1 MVAALRTR
9 GLATAANTC
18 CTPGQPAATSG
29 SSSIRRWVTI
39 APNASSELVDSS
51 RNSRTYCKEIQS
63 SLASSPCRVRM
74 PTKVPPA
81 TRVASGHSALSR
93 TASATVRGAIQV
105 TGRSSDR
112 GDGTRLQQEQ
122 PAVGV
127 EPPLDVLGASV
138 QVGQPPSQ
146 PGQGGAVGVR
156 QDPLRPDDPA
166 LLHHP
171 VAAERVV
178 VRGDLAGHDR
188 LAQ

>member
-18 CTPGQPAATSG
+18 CTPGQPAAMSG

-51 RNSRTYCKEIQS
+51 RSSRTYCREIQS

-81 TRVASGHSALSR
+81 TRVASGHSAFSC

-105 TGRSSDR
+105 TRRSSDG

-122 PAVGV
+122 AAVGV
-127 EPPLDVLGASV
+127 EGPLDVLGAAV
-138 QVGQPPSQ
+138 QVGQLPSHLRQ
-146 PGQGGAVGVR
+146 RSALFIGQDA
-156 QDPLRPDDPA
+156 LRPHDLAP
-166 LLHHP
+166 LHHP

-178 VRGDLAGHDR
+178 IGRDLAGDDS
-188 LAQ
+188 L